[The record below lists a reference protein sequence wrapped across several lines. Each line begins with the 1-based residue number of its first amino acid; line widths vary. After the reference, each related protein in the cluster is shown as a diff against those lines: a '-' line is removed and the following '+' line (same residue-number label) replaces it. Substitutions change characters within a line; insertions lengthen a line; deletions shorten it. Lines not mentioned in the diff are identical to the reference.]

1 MSFVCVHVNIKK
13 CNKQIRLYDILWNE
27 GDRYIKR
34 YNPFPEMYPVVGSK
48 KIPETSVSEG
58 FACFF
63 LGGSSD
69 IPKMGAKPESTEC

>member
-27 GDRYIKR
+27 GDLAEIRFAARYIKR

-48 KIPETSVSEG
+48 KIPETSVSGG
-58 FACFF
+58 FAYFF

-69 IPKMGAKPESTEC
+69 IQGF